1 MLTLLKVC
9 IVEEERMM
17 SVSQDVRNFTDSKGG
32 TIYHYHLQ
40 MHTYIASSGQH
51 IAMKVHT
58 KALVAAKITYAS
70 MRIHSNDLKYL
81 LQLLLTICLAASAL
95 AHVDYTGHQLVR
107 TRFSKSPKL
116 SKEHASHRLPAQ
128 VQ

>member
-1 MLTLLKVC
+1 MLTLFKVC

-17 SVSQDVRNFTDSKGG
+17 SVSQDVRHFTDSKGG

-58 KALVAAKITYAS
+58 REGPCCCKDHICKHA
-70 MRIHSNDLKYL
+70 HPLK
-81 LQLLLTICLAASAL
+81 
-95 AHVDYTGHQLVR
+95 
-107 TRFSKSPKL
+107 
-116 SKEHASHRLPAQ
+116 
-128 VQ
+128 

>member
-1 MLTLLKVC
+1 
-9 IVEEERMM
+9 MM
-17 SVSQDVRNFTDSKGG
+17 SVLQDVRNFTDSKG

-58 KALVAAKITYAS
+58 RDGAKITNAS

-107 TRFSKSPKL
+107 TRFSKSAKL